1 MNIPDTLTELL
12 AGADHV
18 AVLTGAGVSAESGVP
33 TFREAQRG
41 LWARYDPE
49 QLATPEAFLGYPEL
63 VWEWY
68 AWRRRIV
75 STVEPNPAHY
85 ALAEMAEQVPRFTLI
100 TQNVDGLHQR
110 AGSEGVLELHGNIM
124 RTKCFDCD
132 QTAIKVKE
140 NVGTTE
146 QTPLRCNYCGG
157 MLRPDVVWFGESLPA
172 DAINRAYN
180 AARSCDL
187 FFSIGTSTLVYPA
200 ASLPA
205 QAMSQGIP
213 TVEINPHS
221 TPLTSSVAYALNGPA
236 GELLPQLLKSTW
248 PDQGLD

>member
-49 QLATPEAFLGYPEL
+49 QLATPEAFLGNPEL

-85 ALAEMAEQVPRFTLI
+85 ALAEMAEQDR
-100 TQNVDGLHQR
+100 NR
-110 AGSEGVLELHGNIM
+110 
-124 RTKCFDCD
+124 
-132 QTAIKVKE
+132 
-140 NVGTTE
+140 E
-146 QTPLRCNYCGG
+146 QHR
-157 MLRPDVVWFGESLPA
+157 
-172 DAINRAYN
+172 
-180 AARSCDL
+180 
-187 FFSIGTSTLVYPA
+187 
-200 ASLPA
+200 
-205 QAMSQGIP
+205 
-213 TVEINPHS
+213 
-221 TPLTSSVAYALNGPA
+221 
-236 GELLPQLLKSTW
+236 K
-248 PDQGLD
+248 